1 MNTNTNTENHLS
13 CGGVVFKNEDN
24 EIQIVICG
32 RQQEGEWLWGLPK
45 GTPNPHETNK
55 QTAIREVT
63 EETGLQVSAK
73 TLIGSIN
80 YSFVRVSDQVLCNK
94 IVYFY
99 LMEAIGGSFD
109 DHDHEF
115 DEVKWVGETECLQL
129 LTHQNEINMVNQ
141 AINII
146 RKQ

>member
-24 EIQIVICG
+24 KIQIVICG
-32 RQQEGEWLWGLPK
+32 RQEEGEWLWGLPK
-45 GTPNPHETNK
+45 GTPKSHETNK
-55 QTAIREVT
+55 ETAIREVT

-80 YSFVRVSDQVLCNK
+80 YSFIRVSDQVLCHK

-99 LMEAIGGSFD
+99 LMEAIGGSFE

-115 DEVKWVGETECLQL
+115 DEVKWVGATECLQV

-146 RKQ
+146 REQ

>member
-55 QTAIREVT
+55 ETAIREDT

-80 YSFVRVSDQVLCNK
+80 YSFIRVYDQVLCHK

-99 LMEAIGGSFD
+99 LMEAIGGSFEN
-109 DHDHEF
+109 HDHEF
-115 DEVKWVGETECLQL
+115 DEVKWVGVTECLQV
-129 LTHQNEINMVNQ
+129 LTHQNEINIVNQ

>member
-32 RQQEGEWLWGLPK
+32 RQREGEWLWGLPK

-55 QTAIREVT
+55 ETAIREVT

-80 YSFVRVSDQVLCNK
+80 YSFVRASDQVLCHK

-99 LMEAIGGSFD
+99 LMETIGGSFE

-115 DEVKWVGETECLQL
+115 DEVKWVGATECLQV

>member
-55 QTAIREVT
+55 ETAIREVT

-80 YSFVRVSDQVLCNK
+80 YSFIRVSDQVLCHK

-99 LMEAIGGSFD
+99 LMEAIGGSFE

-115 DEVKWVGETECLQL
+115 DEVKWVGATECLQV

-141 AINII
+141 AINVI
-146 RKQ
+146 REQ

>member
-1 MNTNTNTENHLS
+1 MNTNTNTENHLY

-55 QTAIREVT
+55 ETAIREVT

-80 YSFVRVSDQVLCNK
+80 YSFIRVSDQVLCHK

-99 LMEAIGGSFD
+99 LMEAIGGSFE

-115 DEVKWVGETECLQL
+115 DEVKWVGATECLQV

-141 AINII
+141 AFNVI
-146 RKQ
+146 REQ

>member
-55 QTAIREVT
+55 ETAIREVT

-80 YSFVRVSDQVLCNK
+80 YSFIRVSDQVLCHK

-99 LMEAIGGSFD
+99 LMEAIGGSFE

-115 DEVKWVGETECLQL
+115 DEVKWVGATECLQV

-146 RKQ
+146 REQ

>member
-55 QTAIREVT
+55 ETAIREVT

-80 YSFVRVSDQVLCNK
+80 YPTIPTV
-94 IVYFY
+94 
-99 LMEAIGGSFD
+99 
-109 DHDHEF
+109 
-115 DEVKWVGETECLQL
+115 
-129 LTHQNEINMVNQ
+129 
-141 AINII
+141 
-146 RKQ
+146 

>member
-55 QTAIREVT
+55 ETAIREVT

-80 YSFVRVSDQVLCNK
+80 YSFIRVTDQVLCHK

-99 LMEAIGGSFD
+99 LMEAIGGSFE

-115 DEVKWVGETECLQL
+115 DEVKWVGATECLQV

>member
-55 QTAIREVT
+55 ETAIREVT
-63 EETGLQVSAK
+63 EETGLQVSTK

-80 YSFVRVSDQVLCNK
+80 YSFIRVSDQVLCHK

-99 LMEAIGGSFD
+99 LMEAIGGSFE

-115 DEVKWVGETECLQL
+115 DEVKWVGATECLQV

>member
-55 QTAIREVT
+55 ETAIREVT

-80 YSFVRVSDQVLCNK
+80 YSFIRVSDQVLCHK

-99 LMEAIGGSFD
+99 LMEAIGGSFEN
-109 DHDHEF
+109 HDHEF
-115 DEVKWVGETECLQL
+115 DEVKWVGATECLQV

-141 AINII
+141 AINVI
-146 RKQ
+146 REQ

>member
-55 QTAIREVT
+55 ETAIREVT

-80 YSFVRVSDQVLCNK
+80 YSFIRVSDQVLCHK

-99 LMEAIGGSFD
+99 LMEAIGGSFEN
-109 DHDHEF
+109 HDHEF
-115 DEVKWVGETECLQL
+115 DEVKWVGATECLQV

-146 RKQ
+146 REQ

>member
-55 QTAIREVT
+55 ETAIREVT

-80 YSFVRVSDQVLCNK
+80 YSFIRVSDQVLCHK

-99 LMEAIGGSFD
+99 LMEAIGGSFEN
-109 DHDHEF
+109 HDHEF
-115 DEVKWVGETECLQL
+115 DEVIWVGATECLQV

-146 RKQ
+146 REQ

>member
-55 QTAIREVT
+55 ETAIREVT
-63 EETGLQVSAK
+63 EETGLQVSTK

-80 YSFVRVSDQVLCNK
+80 YSFIRVSDQVLCHK

-99 LMEAIGGSFD
+99 LMEAIGGSFE

-115 DEVKWVGETECLQL
+115 DEVKWVGATECLQV

-146 RKQ
+146 REQ

>member
-55 QTAIREVT
+55 ETAIREVT

-80 YSFVRVSDQVLCNK
+80 YSFIRVSDQVLCHK

-99 LMEAIGGSFD
+99 LMEAIGGSFE

-115 DEVKWVGETECLQL
+115 DEVKWVGETECLQV

-146 RKQ
+146 REQ

>member
-55 QTAIREVT
+55 ETAIREVT

-80 YSFVRVSDQVLCNK
+80 YSFIRVSDQVLCHK

-99 LMEAIGGSFD
+99 LMEAIGGSFE

-115 DEVKWVGETECLQL
+115 DEVKWVGATECLQV

>member
-32 RQQEGEWLWGLPK
+32 RQKEGKWLWGLPK

-55 QTAIREVT
+55 ETAIREVT
-63 EETGLQVSAK
+63 EETGLQVSTK

-80 YSFVRVSDQVLCNK
+80 YSFIRVSDQVLCHK

-99 LMEAIGGSFD
+99 LMEAIGGSFE

-115 DEVKWVGETECLQL
+115 DQVKWVGATECLQV

-146 RKQ
+146 REQ